1 MKRDT
6 RFKSIS
12 DRVLMKR
19 MRWFLQSFRKGESN
33 NSVLLTSVFLG
44 EIVRDSIKIHLDT
57 KVKSFELTKNN
68 LRQPTLELIDQQR
81 ERKDRQRF
89 KFTDENFKRTRI
101 KARMIIILSPKE
113 GREKKWNE
121 ARVSIH
127 RPSTPTNIRRSS
139 YKFIKHSRRVL
150 AEHAACVT
158 NGRECISRRK
168 NMQLYGVQSRHQVLF
183 IGAAAYESGAPNL
196 RVCIYRRT
204 QLATIIYQGRGGGGG
219 GGVTIALEP
228 IKVTPRNV
236 SNFLPRSSSFFPS
249 FRRVFGKIALTVP
262 PEIYDFRFAF
272 ITPPPPPQLAWNF
285 PFSRRRRPPISKRE
299 KIFLLA

>member
-1 MKRDT
+1 
-6 RFKSIS
+6 
-12 DRVLMKR
+12 
-19 MRWFLQSFRKGESN
+19 
-33 NSVLLTSVFLG
+33 
-44 EIVRDSIKIHLDT
+44 
-57 KVKSFELTKNN
+57 
-68 LRQPTLELIDQQR
+68 
-81 ERKDRQRF
+81 
-89 KFTDENFKRTRI
+89 
-101 KARMIIILSPKE
+101 MIIILSPKE

-127 RPSTPTNIRRSS
+127 RPSTPANIRRSS

-196 RVCIYRRT
+196 RVCICRRT

-219 GGVTIALEP
+219 GGCNDRARADKSYTS
-228 IKVTPRNV
+228 KR
-236 SNFLPRSSSFFPS
+236 FKFPS
-249 FRRVFGKIALTVP
+249 TVLILLSVLSTRIRQNCVNRPARNLRFSFR
-262 PEIYDFRFAF
+262 IYHPS
-272 ITPPPPPQLAWNF
+272 PPPPPQLAWNF